1 MQEFIAQHV
10 WIIYLLAVWTIPWK
24 GIALWKA
31 AKNNHRIW
39 FVVILIL
46 NTLAVLDII
55 FIVFFSKEK
64 NEENDETS
72 KNSPKVLSNGK
83 RIV

>member
-1 MQEFIAQHV
+1 MQEFIAQHI

-39 FVVILIL
+39 FIVILVL
-46 NTLAVLDII
+46 NTIAILDII
-55 FIVFFSKEK
+55 FIVFFSEEKKEEDEK
-64 NEENDETS
+64 ND
-72 KNSPKVLSNGK
+72 NSPRILSNGK

>member
-1 MQEFIAQHV
+1 MEQFIAQHI
-10 WIIYLLAVWTIPWK
+10 WIIYLLAIWTIPWK

-39 FVVILIL
+39 FIVILIL
-46 NTLAVLDII
+46 NTLAILDII

-64 NEENDETS
+64 NEEEDEIS